1 MRYLVTGGA
10 GFIGSHLVE
19 RLVRDGA
26 AVTVLDDLST
36 GRRENLR
43 AARDRI
49 RFIRGSVARLDVC
62 RRAMQGVDY
71 VFHHAAVTSV
81 PRATRDPLA
90 AHHTNVTGTLNVLL
104 AAREAGVTRVV
115 FAGSTA
121 AYGDAVE
128 VPQHEGLL
136 PSPLS
141 AYAASKI
148 AGEAYC
154 QAFWRTNGLETVV
167 LRYFN
172 IFGPRQNLD
181 SQYGAVIPLFIAAAL
196 HRDPPIIFGDGA
208 QTRDFTFV
216 TNVVDANLLA
226 CHAPADLVAG
236 AVFNIGCGTATSIR
250 DLWHQIASVAGVE
263 TETEPLYDAVRAGDV
278 RHSQASIAR
287 AREQLGYV
295 PTVDLEAGLRR
306 TVAYCRERLH
316 APAPANRAPRTTV
329 ARRIPQMEPGYSQAA
344 LPS

>member
-1 MRYLVTGGA
+1 M
-10 GFIGSHLVE
+10 
-19 RLVRDGA
+19 
-26 AVTVLDDLST
+26 
-36 GRRENLR
+36 
-43 AARDRI
+43 
-49 RFIRGSVARLDVC
+49 
-62 RRAMQGVDY
+62 
-71 VFHHAAVTSV
+71 
-81 PRATRDPLA
+81 
-90 AHHTNVTGTLNVLL
+90 
-104 AAREAGVTRVV
+104 
-115 FAGSTA
+115 
-121 AYGDAVE
+121 
-128 VPQHEGLL
+128 
-136 PSPLS
+136 
-141 AYAASKI
+141 
-148 AGEAYC
+148 
-154 QAFWRTNGLETVV
+154 V

-278 RHSQASIAR
+278 RHSQASIER

-295 PTVDLEAGLRR
+295 PAVDLEAGLRR